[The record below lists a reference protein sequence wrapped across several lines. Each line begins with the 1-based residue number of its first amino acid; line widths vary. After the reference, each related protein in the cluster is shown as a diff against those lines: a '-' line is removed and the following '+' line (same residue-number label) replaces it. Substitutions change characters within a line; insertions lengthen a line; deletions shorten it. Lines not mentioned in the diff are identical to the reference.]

1 MVNAPSQQTAWC
13 FSFGAGW
20 RAWSGAPASE
30 GLAVEARNEWCPIC
44 HQPDD
49 DTVWCRCD
57 YPTQAQLIELLRTI
71 YADESTPEK
80 IKTLIEDA
88 FR

>member
-1 MVNAPSQQTAWC
+1 MFVMVQKI
-13 FSFGAGW
+13 
-20 RAWSGAPASE
+20 
-30 GLAVEARNEWCPIC
+30 AVKDCNEWCPIC

-49 DTVWCRCD
+49 DAWCRCD
-57 YPTQAQLIELLRTI
+57 QPTQEQLVELLRTI